1 MRKKLYGTAKYLNKV
16 YTQNGGEA
24 NYEDKLEIK
33 GILKLALIIAG
44 ALQLKKLAYR
54 LENPETKAN
63 RILKNK
69 RT

>member
-44 ALQLKKLAYR
+44 ALQLKKLVYR
-54 LENPETKAN
+54 LENTETKASK
-63 RILKNK
+63 IMKNK
-69 RT
+69 R

>member
-24 NYEDKLEIK
+24 NHEDKLETK

-44 ALQLKKLAYR
+44 ASQLKKLAYR
-54 LENPETKAN
+54 LENTETKASK
-63 RILKNK
+63 IMKNK
-69 RT
+69 R